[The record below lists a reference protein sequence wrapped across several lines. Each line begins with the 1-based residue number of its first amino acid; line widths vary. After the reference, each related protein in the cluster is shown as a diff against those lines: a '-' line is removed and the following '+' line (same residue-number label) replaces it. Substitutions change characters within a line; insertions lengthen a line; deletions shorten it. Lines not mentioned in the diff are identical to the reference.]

1 MGKEIKKLMTVS
13 HTDPQSFSTEKTI
26 TPSIKARLITADAS
40 ENAIMFAPPSDQSQ
54 YSRVSSSQ
62 NQCTRTSFSSK
73 NKIIASK
80 LYLRFTICFSLF
92 ELAFFLFKNHVTNTC
107 V

>member
-54 YSRVSSSQ
+54 YSRVSSSPKY
-62 NQCTRTSFSSK
+62 NR
-73 NKIIASK
+73 
-80 LYLRFTICFSLF
+80 RFLCGHT
-92 ELAFFLFKNHVTNTC
+92 HD
-107 V
+107 